1 MISSRLPWWKGSR
14 GEWYVVGQ
22 VALFL
27 LVAFGPRNWSAWP
40 AWPDPYVEVGL
51 VMGGMLLPA
60 GFLLI
65 ATGMLKLG
73 NNIAA
78 VPCPKD
84 GAPLIVSG
92 PYSLVR
98 HPMYGGAIIMAFGWA
113 FFIKGSL
120 TFVYATILFLFL
132 DLKARREEQW
142 LQDTFCG
149 YEEYQRRVKKLIP
162 YLY

>member
-1 MISSRLPWWKGSR
+1 MRNRPLLI
-14 GEWYVVGQ
+14 
-22 VALFL
+22 ALFL

-51 VMGGMLLPA
+51 VMGGILLPA

-65 ATGMLKLG
+65 ATGMPKLG

-113 FFIKGSL
+113 FFMKGSL